1 MTYANSQKWI
11 SLWDNK
17 KGEHFMLLL
26 PFLFVIRYIY
36 PDNILMYSALLLY
49 MSAPPSFGMQSYIET
64 EDPGKFVVAANSLY
78 MIITLGVYV
87 FISVAYVRTC
97 QHRKNMV

>member
-1 MTYANSQKWI
+1 MSLREKNKSSFQGNYFTGVDPRYAAS
-11 SLWDNK
+11 SV
-17 KGEHFMLLL
+17 F
-26 PFLFVIRYIY
+26 IRYIY

-64 EDPGKFVVAANSLY
+64 EEPGKFVAAANSLY

-87 FISVAYVRTC
+87 FISAAYV
-97 QHRKNMV
+97 K